1 MNFLLKKIKKT
12 WKLIKDE
19 YLNIMQI
26 NNKHKHRRSTSNNE
40 INFSKSSCRGAA
52 TPRTLGSLHF
62 PFFHNQGSFN
72 SCNTKAKNKVTKI
85 HLRSF
90 TSRKSCW
97 VFKEILKRKF
107 HKFSNKKLT
116 IRTNVRGTKI
126 QYFCGANR

>member
-1 MNFLLKKIKKT
+1 MGIVYQASLGSMYMIMRFNFKN
-12 WKLIKDE
+12 KL
-19 YLNIMQI
+19 
-26 NNKHKHRRSTSNNE
+26 NNRRSTSNNV
-40 INFSKSSCRGAA
+40 ISFSKSSCRVAA

-97 VFKEILKRKF
+97 VFKQILKRRF
-107 HKFSNKKLT
+107 NKFSNKKLT
-116 IRTNVRGTKI
+116 IRTNIRGTKI
-126 QYFCGANR
+126 QYFYGANR

>member
-1 MNFLLKKIKKT
+1 MGIVYQSSFGSMYMIMRFNFKN
-12 WKLIKDE
+12 KL
-19 YLNIMQI
+19 
-26 NNKHKHRRSTSNNE
+26 NNRRSTSNNV
-40 INFSKSSCRGAA
+40 ISFSKSSCRVAA

-116 IRTNVRGTKI
+116 IRTNIRGTKI

>member
-1 MNFLLKKIKKT
+1 MFKFN
-12 WKLIKDE
+12 
-19 YLNIMQI
+19 
-26 NNKHKHRRSTSNNE
+26 NNKRRNNP
-40 INFSKSSCRGAA
+40 NNMNSFGKCSCRVAV

-116 IRTNVRGTKI
+116 IRTNIRGPKI
-126 QYFCGANR
+126 QYYCGVNR

>member
-1 MNFLLKKIKKT
+1 MMGVVYQSSFGSMYMIMRFNFKN
-12 WKLIKDE
+12 KL
-19 YLNIMQI
+19 
-26 NNKHKHRRSTSNNE
+26 NNRRSTSNNV
-40 INFSKSSCRGAA
+40 ISFSKSSCRVAA

>member
-1 MNFLLKKIKKT
+1 MMGVVYQSSFGSMYMIMRFNFKN
-12 WKLIKDE
+12 KL
-19 YLNIMQI
+19 
-26 NNKHKHRRSTSNNE
+26 NNRRSTSNNV
-40 INFSKSSCRGAA
+40 ISFSKSSCRVAA

-97 VFKEILKRKF
+97 IFKQILKRKF
-107 HKFSNKKLT
+107 NKFSNKKLT
-116 IRTNVRGTKI
+116 IRTNIRGTKI

>member
-1 MNFLLKKIKKT
+1 MDVVYQDSLRSMYMIMRFNFKN
-12 WKLIKDE
+12 KL
-19 YLNIMQI
+19 
-26 NNKHKHRRSTSNNE
+26 NNRRSTSNNV
-40 INFSKSSCRGAA
+40 ISFSKSSCRVAA

-62 PFFHNQGSFN
+62 PFFHNQESFN

-97 VFKEILKRKF
+97 VFKQILKRRF
-107 HKFSNKKLT
+107 NRLSNKKLT
-116 IRTNVRGTKI
+116 IRTNIRGTKI

>member
-1 MNFLLKKIKKT
+1 MIMRFNFKN
-12 WKLIKDE
+12 KL
-19 YLNIMQI
+19 
-26 NNKHKHRRSTSNNE
+26 NNRRSTSNNV
-40 INFSKSSCRGAA
+40 ISFSKSSCRVAA

-72 SCNTKAKNKVTKI
+72 SCNTKAKNKITKI

-97 VFKEILKRKF
+97 VFKQILRRKF

-116 IRTNVRGTKI
+116 IRTNIRGTKI
-126 QYFCGANR
+126 QYFCGGKI

>member
-1 MNFLLKKIKKT
+1 MMDIVYQASLGSMYMIMRFNFKN
-12 WKLIKDE
+12 KL
-19 YLNIMQI
+19 
-26 NNKHKHRRSTSNNE
+26 NNRRSTSNNV
-40 INFSKSSCRGAA
+40 ISFSKSSCRVAA

-72 SCNTKAKNKVTKI
+72 SCNTKAKNKITKI

-97 VFKEILKRKF
+97 VFKQILRRKF

-116 IRTNVRGTKI
+116 IRTNIRGTKI
-126 QYFCGANR
+126 QYFYGANR

>member
-1 MNFLLKKIKKT
+1 MMGIVYQASLGSMYMIMRFNFKN
-12 WKLIKDE
+12 KL
-19 YLNIMQI
+19 
-26 NNKHKHRRSTSNNE
+26 NNRRFTSNNV
-40 INFSKSSCRGAA
+40 ISFSKSSCRVAA

-97 VFKEILKRKF
+97 VFKQILKRRF
-107 HKFSNKKLT
+107 NKFSNKKLT
-116 IRTNVRGTKI
+116 IRTNIRGTKI
-126 QYFCGANR
+126 QYFYGVNR

>member
-1 MNFLLKKIKKT
+1 MMGVVYQSSFGSMYMIMRFNFKN
-12 WKLIKDE
+12 KL
-19 YLNIMQI
+19 
-26 NNKHKHRRSTSNNE
+26 NNRRSTSNNV
-40 INFSKSSCRGAA
+40 ISFSKSSCRVAA

-116 IRTNVRGTKI
+116 IRTNIRGTKI
-126 QYFCGANR
+126 QYFCGANRWVTK

>member
-1 MNFLLKKIKKT
+1 MGIVYQASLGSMYMIMRFNFKN
-12 WKLIKDE
+12 KL
-19 YLNIMQI
+19 
-26 NNKHKHRRSTSNNE
+26 NNRRSTSNNV
-40 INFSKSSCRGAA
+40 ISFSKSSCRVAA

-116 IRTNVRGTKI
+116 IRTNIRGTKI

>member
-1 MNFLLKKIKKT
+1 MMGVVYQSSFGSMYMIMRFNF
-12 WKLIKDE
+12 
-19 YLNIMQI
+19 
-26 NNKHKHRRSTSNNE
+26 KHKLNNRRSTSNNV
-40 INFSKSSCRGAA
+40 ISFSKSSCRVAA

-90 TSRKSCW
+90 TSRKLCW

-116 IRTNVRGTKI
+116 IRTNIRGTKI
-126 QYFCGANR
+126 QYFCGVNR

>member
-1 MNFLLKKIKKT
+1 MDIVYQTSLGSMYMIMRFNFKN
-12 WKLIKDE
+12 KL
-19 YLNIMQI
+19 
-26 NNKHKHRRSTSNNE
+26 NNRRSTSNNV
-40 INFSKSSCRGAA
+40 ISFSKSSCRVAA

-116 IRTNVRGTKI
+116 IRTNIRGTKI